1 MLLHD
6 RTSMSGNVIVRVK
19 MGEDLL
25 QLSSSVPI
33 RDVKKGERG
42 QKTVSISPA
51 DKLMQND
58 YDLICFEISG

>member
-6 RTSMSGNVIVRVK
+6 RTSMSGNVIVRMK

-33 RDVKKGERG
+33 RDMKKVKGAK
-42 QKTVSISPA
+42 KTVSISPA

-58 YDLICFEISG
+58 CDLICFEISG